1 VAPPHPHLG
10 DRDFLAEACE
20 ATAELGVACVA
31 YVNSLFGGPDAWRE
45 HPGWAQ
51 RRPDGTFTEMGDAR
65 AMCPLSPYGDRIVA
79 AVGEIAERYSV
90 QGMYFDEPSFQSWCS
105 CENCEAAFKHATG
118 NPLPHEARSD
128 DPAWFQFVDWRYD
141 QIAAFIARARAAFK
155 QHRPQSAFWCQHAFP
170 MTSTVLPQMRKLFEG
185 MLPQRVPA
193 SAEGWSRTLFY
204 GQRVE
209 RQVQSL
215 DVLSAELWRRFGDR
229 PVTWPGTAT
238 SYLRSLA
245 AGRPVVAFLEYPD
258 FPWSLR
264 AVPDDELAY
273 VVADVRARGGHP
285 WFPLYAPGESDERG
299 WDAAGGVHRAIADF
313 VPADA
318 APIAEVAVGYS
329 PSTADLRSLDDVE
342 RDYLEGVMG
351 TVQLLLESHVPFR
364 MVSLDTLD
372 AGLLDDVEVLVVPSA
387 AVVPD
392 ETLAAL
398 SRFVEGGGS
407 AILLGDL
414 ATHRADGT
422 LRGGSEVEELTGART
437 SAERVPLGIAY
448 LAWGESE
455 SLDGKDE
462 ADALFAVRG
471 AVPALEILDADVL
484 GSVRLGYQLFEAPPE
499 DAKAIPVVTRARR
512 GEGVV
517 VATGLDVGGLAQRFR
532 APGIAGLLRTLLRAA
547 GHESAFDVDAPATVS
562 FVPWRTASGWVV
574 FLLNRTGLEDHGTA
588 VPVGPVTVRVPRGA
602 DAVRASVRA
611 IGVDDAV
618 VADASAGDGTWTVTV
633 PAVGVWAV
641 LEIGEENR

>member
-1 VAPPHPHLG
+1 
-10 DRDFLAEACE
+10 
-20 ATAELGVACVA
+20 
-31 YVNSLFGGPDAWRE
+31 
-45 HPGWAQ
+45 
-51 RRPDGTFTEMGDAR
+51 
-65 AMCPLSPYGDRIVA
+65 
-79 AVGEIAERYSV
+79 
-90 QGMYFDEPSFQSWCS
+90 
-105 CENCEAAFKHATG
+105 
-118 NPLPHEARSD
+118 
-128 DPAWFQFVDWRYD
+128 
-141 QIAAFIARARAAFK
+141 
-155 QHRPQSAFWCQHAFP
+155 
-170 MTSTVLPQMRKLFEG
+170 
-185 MLPQRVPA
+185 
-193 SAEGWSRTLFY
+193 
-204 GQRVE
+204 
-209 RQVQSL
+209 
-215 DVLSAELWRRFGDR
+215 
-229 PVTWPGTAT
+229 
-238 SYLRSLA
+238 
-245 AGRPVVAFLEYPD
+245 
-258 FPWSLR
+258 
-264 AVPDDELAY
+264 
-273 VVADVRARGGHP
+273 
-285 WFPLYAPGESDERG
+285 
-299 WDAAGGVHRAIADF
+299 
-313 VPADA
+313 
-318 APIAEVAVGYS
+318 
-329 PSTADLRSLDDVE
+329 
-342 RDYLEGVMG
+342 
-351 TVQLLLESHVPFR
+351 
-364 MVSLDTLD
+364 
-372 AGLLDDVEVLVVPSA
+372 LLDDVEVLVVPSA

-517 VATGLDVGGLAQRFR
+517 VATGLDIGGLAQRFR